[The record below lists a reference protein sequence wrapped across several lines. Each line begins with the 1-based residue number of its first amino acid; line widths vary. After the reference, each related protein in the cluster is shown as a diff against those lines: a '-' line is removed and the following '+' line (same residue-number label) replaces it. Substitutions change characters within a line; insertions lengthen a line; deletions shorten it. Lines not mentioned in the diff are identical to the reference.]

1 MNHVVIIGAGQAG
14 AQTIISLRQA
24 GYEGNISL
32 IGDETELPYQRPPLS
47 KKYLSGEMEAER
59 LYFRPQEFYD
69 KENVS
74 LYLGRRAAEID
85 RKAKTVKL
93 DDGTLLEYDA
103 LVLSTGSRPRPLPL
117 PGADLQQVY
126 DMRAISDIAAMQPH
140 FTPGKKLVIIGGGY
154 IGLETAAVARKMGLD
169 TTVVEAADRVLARV
183 TDPQISAFYER
194 VHGEEGVT
202 ILTGVGVAALQGEG
216 AVSGVELS
224 DGRVLPAD
232 CVVVGIGILPNVE
245 LAEAAGLDVDN
256 GIIVDENAC
265 TSDPAIYAA
274 GDCTQH
280 PNNLLGRRLRLE
292 SVHNA
297 IEQGKAVAAHILGT
311 PKPYHDIPWFWS
323 DQYDVKLQIV
333 GLSGEHDSTVLRGDS
348 DSRSF
353 ALFYF
358 KGEKLIAVD
367 AVNRPAEFMLAKKL
381 VPQAAEGALIDPTRL
396 ADETI
401 SPKELM
407 QI

>member
-14 AQTIISLRQA
+14 AQTIISLRQG

-93 DDGTLLEYDA
+93 DDGTMLPYDA

-117 PGADLQQVY
+117 PGADLHQVY

-154 IGLETAAVARKMGLD
+154 IGLETAAVARKMGLE

-194 VHGEEGVT
+194 VHAEEGVT
-202 ILTGVGVAALQGEG
+202 VMTGVGVAALVGEG

-224 DGRVLPAD
+224 DGRILPAD

-245 LAEAAGLDVDN
+245 LAEAAGLEVDN
-256 GIIVDENAC
+256 GIVVDENAC

-297 IEQGKAVAAHILGT
+297 IEQGKAAAAHILGT

-333 GLSGEHDSTVLRGDS
+333 GLSGEHDSTILRGDS

-358 KGEKLIAVD
+358 KGDKLIAVD

-381 VPQAAEGALIDPTRL
+381 VPQAAQGAIIDPARL